1 MVKSKVSQG
10 PSTGEN
16 NMQTPVPTNPTTPAR
31 TNPITP
37 IYQTQSTTPAAR
49 ISGAI
54 RMVDLIRGGFIEMN
68 KNEKTRANE
77 LEPRMLFGQPRPPPT
92 MEEMY
97 GHSDSHVWPMDQTI
111 LRRDVTDPDAYQW
124 YIQQLA
130 RNKADKLYS
139 TQMDIRE
146 ANEHGGAI
154 LGNDIMHGSRVV
166 NLPKQRTDGVF
177 TPIRQAAIDQGILRP
192 TNRWREKLK
201 VPHKQRMVAQ
211 QSRADLMCLQ
221 RWKTNGP
228 DYPVMLSINPNIAPL
243 TVRRKRVPS
252 GYKPFRAIGD
262 RSIFGPYS

>member
-1 MVKSKVSQG
+1 
-10 PSTGEN
+10 
-16 NMQTPVPTNPTTPAR
+16 MQTPDQFRNTNNAPWLSTPAER
-31 TNPITP
+31 VAGALRLVRDGFLEM
-37 IYQTQSTTPAAR
+37 SK
-49 ISGAI
+49 SG
-54 RMVDLIRGGFIEMN
+54 
-68 KNEKTRANE
+68 ANE
-77 LEPRMLFGQPRPPPT
+77 LEPRELFGPRPPPT
-92 MEEMY
+92 MAEMY

>member
-1 MVKSKVSQG
+1 MVKSKVSQR
-10 PSTGEN
+10 PSTEN
-16 NMQTPVPTNPTTPAR
+16 NMQTPDQSRHIEQEVSTPA
-31 TNPITP
+31 
-37 IYQTQSTTPAAR
+37 QR
-49 ISGAI
+49 IAGAI
-54 RMVDLIRGGFIEMN
+54 REIQDGFRQLTPLRGPA
-68 KNEKTRANE
+68 RANIVE
-77 LEPRMLFGQPRPPPT
+77 LEPRELFGSRPPPT
-92 MEEMY
+92 MAEMY

>member
-1 MVKSKVSQG
+1 MVKSKVSQRT
-10 PSTGEN
+10 STTVN
-16 NMQTPVPTNPTTPAR
+16 NLQTPDQSRYIEQEVSTPA
-31 TNPITP
+31 
-37 IYQTQSTTPAAR
+37 SEAPAPAPASRR
-49 ISGAI
+49 IAGAI
-54 RMVDLIRGGFIEMN
+54 RDILDGIRQLTPLRGLA
-68 KNEKTRANE
+68 RANIVE
-77 LEPRMLFGQPRPPPT
+77 LEPRELFGPSRPPPT
-92 MEEMY
+92 MAEMW
-97 GHSDSHVWPMDQTI
+97 GHSNSHVWPMDQTI
-111 LRRDVTDPDAYQW
+111 LRRDVTDPDQYQW